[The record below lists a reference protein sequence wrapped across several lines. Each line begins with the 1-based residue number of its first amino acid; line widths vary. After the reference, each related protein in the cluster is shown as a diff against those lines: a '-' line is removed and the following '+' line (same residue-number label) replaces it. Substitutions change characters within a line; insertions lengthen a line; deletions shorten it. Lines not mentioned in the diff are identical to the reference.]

1 MAVLCFISPLIYLKE
16 TVSRGEPGHR
26 DDYCYSRVA
35 PSFVCRILPDSKI
48 EEFSLEFARFHREK
62 KLSAKF
68 EREERGNSFFE
79 VKFLRMFYF

>member
-1 MAVLCFISPLIYLKE
+1 MKE
-16 TVSRGEPGHR
+16 TVSRREPGHR

-48 EEFSLEFARFHREK
+48 EEFRLEFVEISQGK

-68 EREERGNSFFE
+68 EREGPGNSFFE